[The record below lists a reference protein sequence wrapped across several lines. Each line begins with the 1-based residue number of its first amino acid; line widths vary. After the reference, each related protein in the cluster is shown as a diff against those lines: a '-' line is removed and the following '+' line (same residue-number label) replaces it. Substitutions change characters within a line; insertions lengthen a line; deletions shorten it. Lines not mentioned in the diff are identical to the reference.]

1 MTVMEGSIKDNT
13 YSQVPE
19 VVIMRLPQYLRTL
32 TRLRSIGINVISSR
46 QLGALIQM
54 TPAQIRK
61 DLSYFGRFG
70 KQGRGYSISG
80 LIKELRTILALNE
93 EWKVGLVGIGRLG
106 RAILSYPGFGPE
118 GFKIVAAFDG
128 EPSQVG
134 QMVGGIM
141 IQPMHKLAEVISAE
155 GIQICIT
162 AVPADFAQSVID
174 ELVSSGVKAIVN
186 YAPVGIQVPNDVKLR
201 NIDPV
206 TALQSMTYYIKK
218 DSV

>member
-1 MTVMEGSIKDNT
+1 MKGSSNSNT
-13 YSQVPE
+13 YSEVPE
-19 VVIMRLPQYLRTL
+19 VVIMRLPRYLRTL
-32 TRLRSIGINVISSR
+32 TRLHSEGINVASSR
-46 QLGALIQM
+46 QLGELMQM

-70 KQGRGYSISG
+70 KQGRGYTING
-80 LIKELRTILALNE
+80 LIKELRTILALND

-106 RAILSYPGFGPE
+106 RAILSYPGFSPE
-118 GFKIVAAFDG
+118 GFKIVAAFDY

-141 IQPMHKLAEVISAE
+141 IQPMQKLAEVISAE

-162 AVPADFAQSVID
+162 AVPADAAQSVID
-174 ELVSSGVKAIVN
+174 ELIRSGVKAIVN
-186 YAPVGIQVPNDVKLR
+186 YAPVGIQVPHDVKLR

-206 TALQSMTYYIKK
+206 IALQSMTYYIKK
-218 DSV
+218 DQV

>member
-1 MTVMEGSIKDNT
+1 MTAMKGSVKDST
-13 YSQVPE
+13 YTEVPE
-19 VVIMRLPQYLRTL
+19 VVIIRLPQYLRTL
-32 TRLRSIGINVISSR
+32 TRLRNQGIDVVSSR
-46 QLGALIQM
+46 QLGDLIQM

-70 KQGRGYSISG
+70 KQGRGYTISG
-80 LIKELRTILALNE
+80 LIKQLRTILALNE

-106 RAILSYPGFGPE
+106 RAILSYPGFSSE
-118 GFKIVAAFDG
+118 GFKIVAAFDS

-141 IQPMHKLAEVISAE
+141 IQPMHKLAEIISAE

-174 ELVSSGVKAIVN
+174 ELISSGVKSIVN
-186 YAPVGIQVPNDVKLR
+186 YAPVGIQVPDDIKLR

-206 TALQSMTYYIKK
+206 IALQSMTYYIKK
-218 DSV
+218 GCV